1 MKITLT
7 RNSIIGFA
15 ALIIAVSC
23 VGTFPAS
30 PALAALYDSDAT
42 AVTGGPLLDRDYW
55 RANWDAIRL
64 EDALKERQPEGAM
77 LIAVIGQVQLLDELI
92 KNQNP
97 DVAELE
103 RRERLAATMGA
114 VMSVLVVA
122 SLVLMVFKP
131 GAPGS

>member
-1 MKITLT
+1 MKITIT
-7 RNSIIGFA
+7 RNSLIGCA

-23 VGTFPAS
+23 VGTIPAS

-77 LIAVIGQVQLLDELI
+77 LIAVIGAGAAAGRADQEI
-92 KNQNP
+92 SEP
-97 DVAELE
+97 RRLE
-103 RRERLAATMGA
+103 EMEG
-114 VMSVLVVA
+114 
-122 SLVLMVFKP
+122 
-131 GAPGS
+131 